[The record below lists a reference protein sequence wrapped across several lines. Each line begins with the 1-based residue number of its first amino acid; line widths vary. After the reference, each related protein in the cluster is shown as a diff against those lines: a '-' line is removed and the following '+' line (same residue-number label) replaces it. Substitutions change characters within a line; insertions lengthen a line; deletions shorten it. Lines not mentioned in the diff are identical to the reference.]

1 MYAGSWW
8 IFPVSGSSWVGV
20 CVALSWGWFPVSIL
34 AVPSVYTTV
43 AALLPCPWF
52 AGEALRLTAMVM
64 ELVPYLWPCP
74 GLQTSL
80 FPWDHPPLAIACWS
94 LLFLLAVKVIQLPLH
109 PLLVFCWFEEL
120 MRIVELTS
128 WLWLLGRASRS
139 PVVQRLLLG
148 KTVLVPSPVLLPF
161 LVFATRIELGLL
173 SDSICSSVELPS
185 LAMRFTF
192 NPVI

>member
-20 CVALSWGWFPVSIL
+20 CVALSWRWFPVSIP

-52 AGEALRLTAMVM
+52 AGEALRLTAVVM
-64 ELVPYLWPCP
+64 EWVPYLWPCP

-80 FPWDHPPLAIACWS
+80 FPWDYPPLAIACWS

-128 WLWLLGRASRS
+128 WLWLLGESLKVSRS
-139 PVVQRLLLG
+139 SASSPREDC
-148 KTVLVPSPVLLPF
+148 PS
-161 LVFATRIELGLL
+161 AL
-173 SDSICSSVELPS
+173 SCTSSFPCLCYQDWIGASEW
-185 LAMRFTF
+185 
-192 NPVI
+192 